1 MKNRKYNQGNKT
13 GFQYGISKPERER
26 ERQEERPKNT
36 DLGDPPIQMVQTA
49 QPTVKSIV
57 KTLLMCSQVH
67 RFQSFG
73 CLLPNMN

>member
-1 MKNRKYNQGNKT
+1 
-13 GFQYGISKPERER
+13 
-26 ERQEERPKNT
+26 
-36 DLGDPPIQMVQTA
+36 MVQTA

-57 KTLLMCSQVH
+57 KTLLMHSQVH